1 MYKIT
6 CDGYPILDT
15 SVDDL
20 IVANPKANVEAN
32 TIGDCSFVI
41 YSNHPY
47 YDKLKKMKSIFEV
60 SDEYGVI
67 LRGRMTNDS
76 ADFDNAKAVD
86 IEGAMGFFNDSIVRP
101 FDFPHDDKFD
111 QNRYDYEQSQGN
123 VVAYFLEWLIEQH
136 NEQVEEFQRFKL
148 GNVDK
153 ALAVAVAHDLQRS
166 DTEYKKTWTILKEK
180 LFGSSLGGYL
190 CVRYEADGNY
200 IDYLSKFA
208 ETNEQAIAYGEN
220 LLDIKRESDATQSF
234 SVIVPLGAEIE
245 YSVYGGDSGI
255 DIIPVSER
263 LTLNGFPNGFEV
275 VENEDETTTIVP
287 MPQKGIPDGDITD
300 DLVKR
305 GDCIYSR
312 SAVEKIGWV
321 CAPPE
326 DSTFDDIHNDNFL
339 LDRAIKKMEQAGAYT
354 ETVEFSAVDLHLT
367 DSQIRSFRIY
377 KQVNATSVAHNLSGE
392 YPLEKL
398 SLDLLNPQNT
408 KIAVSRSYKTMSEL
422 QINQSAVI
430 KNIASN
436 YATNQKLTNTVTKMS
451 SMIEQTEKHI
461 KMEVTQDFVSQ
472 DEFGAYQGSVA
483 AKFELTIGKNDKDQV
498 VSMINA
504 VANQVT
510 ITSDNFKLTADGTIT
525 ATAGTIGG
533 NLKVGGRITIGEG
546 SSYYIDTGTND
557 IYLSLPGMTVSEDE
571 GLVCNL
577 GKVGGFKADGTKLSC
592 GNKDY
597 LFPPGYTD
605 AWLQAETGL
614 CIYSGSESV
623 GNGVGGISIG
633 TYNTT
638 TGTHYEQYMY
648 AGRHDILGESS
659 SGNNVGLNL
668 GAGKIVFR
676 WANNTNLQ
684 PGDDSTG
691 YQGKIE
697 ADDGGVYVSGEWYFN
712 DNIYYKGM
720 SLSTWITR
728 VNTALGIS

>member
-15 SVDDL
+15 TVDDL

-101 FDFPHDDKFD
+101 FDFPHDDIFKD
-111 QNRYDYEQSQGN
+111 RYDYEQSQGD

-136 NEQVEEFQRFKL
+136 NSQVEEFQRFKL
-148 GNVDK
+148 GKVDSAFK
-153 ALAVAVAHDLQRS
+153 TAIAHDLQRS
-166 DTEYKKTWTILKEK
+166 ESSYKKTWTILKEK

-190 CVRYEADGNY
+190 CIRYEDDGNY
-200 IDYLSKFA
+200 IDYLSKFT
-208 ETNEQAIAYGEN
+208 ETNSQAVAYGEN

-234 SVIVPLGAEIE
+234 SVIVPIGAEIE

-255 DIIPVSER
+255 DIITVNER
-263 LTLNGFPNGFEV
+263 LTLNGMPDGFDV
-275 VENEDETTTIVP
+275 VENEDGTTTIVP
-287 MPQKGIPDGDITD
+287 SPNKGIPDGDITD
-300 DLVKR
+300 DLVKL

-326 DSTFDDIHNDNFL
+326 DSTFDDIHNDTFL
-339 LDRAIKKMEQAGAYT
+339 LDRAIKKMAQAGAYT

-422 QINQSAVI
+422 QINQSTVI

-436 YATNQKLTNTVTKMS
+436 YATNQKLSDTVTKMS
-451 SMIEQTEKHI
+451 SLIEQSEKNI
-461 KMEVTQDFVSQ
+461 KLELTYDFVSQ
-472 DEFGAYQGSVA
+472 SEYGAYKESVEA
-483 AKFELTIGKNDKDQV
+483 QFELKLGKNDKDQV

-533 NLKVGGRITIGEG
+533 NLKVGGRITIGSG

-557 IYLSLPGMTVSEDE
+557 IYLSLPGMTVSADE
-571 GLVCNL
+571 GLVCSQ
-577 GKVGGFKADGTKLSC
+577 GKIGGFTADGTKLTC

-597 LFPPGYTD
+597 LFPPSYTD
-605 AWLQAETGL
+605 SWLQAETGFCL
-614 CIYSGSESV
+614 YSGSESV
-623 GNGVGGISIG
+623 GGGVGGLSIS
-633 TYNTT
+633 TYNAS
-638 TGTHYEQYMY
+638 TGTHYEQYIY

-659 SGNNVGLNL
+659 NGNNVGLNL
-668 GAGKIVFR
+668 GAGRIIFR
-676 WANNTNLQ
+676 YANNTNLQ

-712 DNIYYKGM
+712 DNIYYKGLN
-720 SLSTWITR
+720 LSTWITK
-728 VNTALGIS
+728 VNAAIGIS